1 MAAVCPGLEG
11 VEPKGSFGAIMQY
24 CAAQLDNGVSLKTIP
39 PQFGGQLAS
48 DNVLQPEMNENGL
61 LGLRQPTNAYEED
74 VFSPQGRLQ
83 GGLLHPPTASL
94 AQRMSVSN
102 HSRSPVRG
110 LLAPP
115 SGTSG
120 LH

>member
-11 VEPKGSFGAIMQY
+11 IQPKGSFGAITKY
-24 CAAQLDNGVSLKTIP
+24 CAAQLDNGVSLRPIP

-48 DNVLQPEMNENGL
+48 DNVPQPEMNGNGL
-61 LGLRQPTNAYEED
+61 LGLRQFTSAYEKE
-74 VFSPQGRLQ
+74 VYSPQGRLQ

-102 HSRSPVRG
+102 QSRSPGRG